1 LNSQPYVSRLQ
12 PYVPRL
18 QPYVPSGISY
28 CLTILDP
35 DIGELQL
42 ANGTSIA
49 WLRYS
54 GWMVTCPVLLMF
66 LTAMTTYGG
75 NKPPVR
81 LVPLLIANQVASD
94 ATPSHPTT
102 YTIPPPHDISSPSHP
117 IPSIPPRIPS
127 EGMISLRHPAHP
139 ISFDLR

>member
-1 LNSQPYVSRLQ
+1 MRLRVRLWFGFWFDLNSQPYVSRLQ

-18 QPYVPSGISY
+18 QPYVPPGISY

-102 YTIPPPHDISSPSHP
+102 YTIPPPPRHLIPISSHP
-117 IPSIPPRIPS
+117 IDPTP
-127 EGMISLRHPAHP
+127 HPK
-139 ISFDLR
+139 